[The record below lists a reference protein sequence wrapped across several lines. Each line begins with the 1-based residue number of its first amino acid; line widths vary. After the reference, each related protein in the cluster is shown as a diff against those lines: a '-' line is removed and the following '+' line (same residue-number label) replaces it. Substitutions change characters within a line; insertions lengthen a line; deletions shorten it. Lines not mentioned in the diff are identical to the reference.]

1 MLPDQDLDLPPPRR
15 RVALYSHDTQGLGHI
30 RRNINIAAA
39 LVDDDPSIDVLLLTG
54 TPEATMLPLPG
65 STEVLT
71 LPTLHKDNSGRYS
84 ARVLTAPLDELLALR
99 SSLIEAAL
107 LCFAPDLFIVDKVA
121 RGVGGELDQP
131 LAALRASGRT
141 RTVLGLR
148 DVLDAAPATRL
159 DWQRDGTTAAIRDLY
174 DAVWIYGDPT
184 IYDAVR
190 EYSFPQVVADK
201 VTYTGYLA
209 GPQLGQLRS
218 RFGGPGLLPAPDQK
232 YVLCTVGGG
241 QDGVDLARA
250 FLAATLPPG
259 HHGVVLP
266 GPFMSEGDRR
276 QLQEA
281 AVDRGDATVHDFVSG
296 AYELIR
302 RASAAVSMAGYN
314 TVCELMAAGCPTLL
328 VPRVIPRT
336 EQSVRAERLQQ
347 TGIVDVVSAAAIT
360 PDHIGAWLTTAVH
373 APPIS
378 HTAIDLAGLDRIPA
392 LAAKIA
398 ALAVRETG
406 AARAYA

>member
-1 MLPDQDLDLPPPRR
+1 MPPDQDLDLRPVRR

-54 TPEATMLPLPG
+54 TPEATMLPLPA

-71 LPTLHKDNSGRYS
+71 LPTLHKDSSGRYS
-84 ARVLTAPLDELLALR
+84 SRILTAPLDELLALR
-99 SSLIEAAL
+99 STLINAAL

-131 LAALRASGRT
+131 LAALRDTGRT

-190 EYSFPQVVADK
+190 EYSFPKVVADK

-218 RFGGPGLLPAPDQK
+218 RFGGPCLLPALDQK

-250 FLAATLPPG
+250 FLAAPLPPR
-259 HHGVVLP
+259 HHGVVLT
-266 GPFMSEGDRR
+266 GPFMTEGDRR
-276 QLQEA
+276 QLQVA
-281 AVDRGDATVHDFVSG
+281 ADGRADATVHDFVSG

-302 RASAAVSMAGYN
+302 GASAAVSMAGYN
-314 TVCELMAAGCPTLL
+314 SVCELMAAGCPTLL
-328 VPRVIPRT
+328 VPRVVPRT

-347 TGIVDVVSAAAIT
+347 TGIVDVVPAAAIT
-360 PDHIGAWLTTAVH
+360 PGHIGAWLTTAVH
-373 APPIS
+373 APPVS
-378 HTAIDLAGLDRIPA
+378 HRAIDLAGLDRIPA

-406 AARAYA
+406 AAHSYA

>member
-1 MLPDQDLDLPPPRR
+1 MLTDQDLDLPPARR

-39 LVDDDPSIDVLLLTG
+39 LVDDDPSVDVLLLTV
-54 TPEATMLPLPG
+54 TPEATMLPLPS

-71 LPTLHKDNSGRYS
+71 LPTLHKDSSGRYS
-84 ARVLTAPLDELLALR
+84 ARVLTAPLDELLELR
-99 SSLIEAAL
+99 TTLIDAAL

-131 LAALRASGRT
+131 LAALRATGRT

-148 DVLDAAPATRL
+148 DVLDDGPATRL
-159 DWQRDGTTAAIRDLY
+159 DWRREGTTAAIRDLY

-184 IYDAVR
+184 VYDAVR
-190 EYSFPQVVADK
+190 EYSFLKVVADK

-218 RFGGPGLLPAPDQK
+218 RFGGPCLLPAPDQK

-241 QDGVDLARA
+241 QDGVQLARA

-259 HHGVVLP
+259 HHGVVIT
-266 GPFMSEGDRR
+266 GPFMSEADRR

-281 AVDRGDATVHDFVSG
+281 ADDRVDATVHEFVSQ
-296 AYELIR
+296 AHEFIR

-347 TGIVDVVSAAAIT
+347 TGIVDMVPAAAVT
-360 PDHIGAWLTTAVH
+360 PDHIGAWLATAVH
-373 APPIS
+373 AGPVS
-378 HTAIDLAGLDRIPA
+378 DAAIDLAGLDRIPA

-398 ALAVRETG
+398 ALAPRETG
-406 AARAYA
+406 AAHACA